1 MGRMNAAI
9 WLLAAFLAAPVA
21 HAAECAVAPVKNSQQ
36 AICYAT
42 AYAEKNRLPHRGAG
56 VTRKV
61 SKGPKTWTVA
71 YDTKKDDGS
80 RGPSWLVEVDIASG
94 TPTRFTSFK

>member
-1 MGRMNAAI
+1 MN
-9 WLLAAFLAAPVA
+9 LLFALLLGAPHA
-21 HAAECAVAPVKNSQQ
+21 HAAECPAPPVNNSQQ

-61 SKGPKTWTVA
+61 SKGPRTWTVA
-71 YDTKKDDGS
+71 YATKKDDGS
-80 RGPSWLVEVDIASG
+80 RGPSWQVEVDIASG
-94 TPTRFTSFK
+94 TPTRFSSFK